1 MCEHVCAFVK
11 ACQAKCAE
19 NKRVQKW
26 NDARENEGL
35 CWGAEWPLIECARR
49 KHCARADSVRDTDWR
64 SLWNKRKHPEKSK
77 TTKRRWLRLSQ
88 HAKWKKK
95 KNGCNGNHKLLL
107 TLNNSVNFLCLSVEG
122 KVRKKVSQG
131 RQHIHSFKVKLLHE
145 EGAKNPSKLSAS
157 NENAKKTRCKKE
169 QTVRQPRA
177 KITPQTG

>member
-1 MCEHVCAFVK
+1 MKQKKAPGKEQNNKKKVIAFEST
-11 ACQAKCAE
+11 CQ
-19 NKRVQKW
+19 
-26 NDARENEGL
+26 
-35 CWGAEWPLIECARR
+35 
-49 KHCARADSVRDTDWR
+49 
-64 SLWNKRKHPEKSK
+64 
-77 TTKRRWLRLSQ
+77 
-88 HAKWKKK
+88 KK

-131 RQHIHSFKVKLLHE
+131 RQHIHSFEVKLLHE

-177 KITPQTG
+177 KMTPQTG